1 MNRSEFDSTES
12 KLRTDNFN
20 AFQNTV
26 HFCKISILFD
36 EIAILQFD
44 CNFNAVRLFKDLPK
58 GAPSSGAFAC
68 TVTLWIR
75 LPSITLQYY
84 LPGRRTFTCNVTFSF
99 YEHSDLVVSIM
110 ADEAV
115 LVMIKRCAL

>member
-58 GAPSSGAFAC
+58 G
-68 TVTLWIR
+68 TRID
-75 LPSITLQYY
+75 
-84 LPGRRTFTCNVTFSF
+84 RRIHNVTV
-99 YEHSDLVVSIM
+99 HANVHIM
-110 ADEAV
+110 DSSSEYYITILPPWPTNV
-115 LVMIKRCAL
+115 RV